1 MNLNSKKLTKSVV
14 KVLMSG
20 RTRSAL
26 LSCRLLNQRTPTKSK
41 VKPLKKFTRS
51 TKSEQEIVKKTII
64 SL

>member
-26 LSCRLLNQRTPTKSK
+26 LSCRLLNLRTPTESE
-41 VKPLKKFTRS
+41 VKPLKQFTIN
-51 TKSEQEIVKKTII
+51 TKS
-64 SL
+64 